1 VTLGRPARRPP
12 VSLLT
17 RWRSARVAEA
27 APLDA
32 AHLPAGTLLGGA
44 CIDAPLA
51 AGTEGVVYAAR
62 NAGLDGAPDA
72 LVVKAQAAH
81 GFDAAARTRFLA
93 DGERASRLD
102 HPGIVRVV
110 GGGISRGVAFLV
122 MERAAGVALTH
133 YAERARLLP
142 EPLVL
147 EIAAQTAEALAHAHR
162 LGLAHRDV
170 KPANLVF
177 DAATRQVK
185 LLDFGLA
192 RSAEHDATRSGQL
205 LGSPQYMA
213 PELLAGAPPD
223 AASDLYALGATAF
236 ELLAG
241 EPLFAA
247 PTMGE
252 LLRAVAAG
260 VARPLGALRP
270 DLPPAHA
277 DALDALLSHLLAA
290 DPAQRQRDGD
300 AWAAGARAMAAR
312 WA

>member
-1 VTLGRPARRPP
+1 M
-12 VSLLT
+12 
-17 RWRSARVAEA
+17 
-27 APLDA
+27 LDA

-44 CIDAPLA
+44 CTLQPLA
-51 AGTEGVVYAAR
+51 AGAQGVVYAAR
-62 NAGLDGAPDA
+62 NAGLAGAPDA
-72 LVVKAQAAH
+72 LVVKAQAADGP
-81 GFDAAARTRFLA
+81 GFDGAARARFLA

-110 GGGISRGVAFLV
+110 GGGISRGVAFIV
-122 MERAAGVALTH
+122 MERVAGVALTH
-133 YAERARLLP
+133 YAARERLLP
-142 EPLVL
+142 EPLLL
-147 EIAAQTAEALAHAHR
+147 EIAAQAAQALAHAHR
-162 LGLAHRDV
+162 LGVAHRDV

-177 DAATRQVK
+177 DPATRRVK

-192 RSAEHDATRSGQL
+192 RSTEHDATKSGQL

-241 EPLFAA
+241 EALFGA

-260 VARPLGALRP
+260 VPRPIGELRP
-270 DLPPAHA
+270 DLPTANA
-277 DALDALLSHLLAA
+277 GALDALLSHLLAKDA
-290 DPAQRQRDGD
+290 AQRQRDGD
-300 AWAAGARAMAAR
+300 AWAVGARAMAAR
-312 WA
+312 WG

>member
-1 VTLGRPARRPP
+1 VP
-12 VSLLT
+12 LLT
-17 RWRSARVAEA
+17 RWRTPRSSEA
-27 APLDA
+27 VLLDA
-32 AHLPAGTLLGGA
+32 AHLPPGTLLGGA
-44 CIDAPLA
+44 CIELPLA
-51 AGTEGVVYAAR
+51 AGAQGVVYAAR
-62 NAGLDGAPDA
+62 NAGLEGAPDA
-72 LVVKAQAAH
+72 LVVKALAAD
-81 GFDAAARTRFLA
+81 GPAFDDAARARFLD

-122 MERAAGVALTH
+122 MERVAGVELTRF
-133 YAERARLLP
+133 ASRARLLP

-147 EIAAQTAEALAHAHR
+147 EIAAQAAQALAHAHR
-162 LGLAHRDV
+162 LGVAHRDV

-177 DAATRQVK
+177 DPATRRVK

-192 RSAEHDATRSGQL
+192 RSAEHDATKSGQL

-223 AASDLYALGATAF
+223 AASDLYALGATTF

-260 VARPLGALRP
+260 VPRPLRDLRP
-270 DLPPAHA
+270 DLPAANA
-277 DALDALLSHLLAA
+277 DALDALLSHLLARDA
-290 DPAQRQRDGD
+290 AQRQRDGD
-300 AWAAGARAMAAR
+300 AWATGARAMAAR